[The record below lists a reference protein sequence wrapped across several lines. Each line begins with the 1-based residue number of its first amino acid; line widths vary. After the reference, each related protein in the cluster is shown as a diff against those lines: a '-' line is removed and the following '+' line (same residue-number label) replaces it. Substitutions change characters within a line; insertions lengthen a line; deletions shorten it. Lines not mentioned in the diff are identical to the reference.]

1 MPFSRSSTWTAS
13 TISLDIPSSLQQVAA
28 LDVGVRDRDNPVVG
42 GDGHLAVGRADQL
55 AGEALAPAVL
65 SLGAHARAPPDEAT
79 EVVRLRQRT
88 LRPRRGD
95 LQTGMGQEVAQV
107 ARDALAGVEV
117 DPARAV
123 DHEPRCA
130 RARLLHEQDLDLR
143 LDLREAL
150 FYLLLGDGGHC
161 SRRSLGEK

>member
-65 SLGAHARAPPDEAT
+65 SLGAHARAA
-79 EVVRLRQRT
+79 
-88 LRPRRGD
+88 
-95 LQTGMGQEVAQV
+95 
-107 ARDALAGVEV
+107 
-117 DPARAV
+117 
-123 DHEPRCA
+123 
-130 RARLLHEQDLDLR
+130 
-143 LDLREAL
+143 
-150 FYLLLGDGGHC
+150 
-161 SRRSLGEK
+161 RRSDGSGPASSADASAPERRSPDRYGPGGRAGGA